1 VRVCVCACVRVC
13 VSVTLSLCK
22 YVCLCVCVS
31 VCLCFCVSAPGYVDV
46 YGGRHPTEVLLE
58 FERLGMHVCI
68 HVSVN
73 VCTHERLAFLHDVL
87 GDGVCVRVCVS
98 VCVCVCVCARARYVC
113 VHYVCV
119 CVCGTHTLSLTNTHT
134 HTQHACTDVCFIVC
148 FIAALSSHDYSLRCI
163 CRRTHTYT

>member
-1 VRVCVCACVRVC
+1 
-13 VSVTLSLCK
+13 
-22 YVCLCVCVS
+22 
-31 VCLCFCVSAPGYVDV
+31 
-46 YGGRHPTEVLLE
+46 
-58 FERLGMHVCI
+58 MHVCI

-119 CVCGTHTLSLTNTHT
+119 CVAHTHSLTQTHT
-134 HTQHACTDVCFIVC
+134 HTHSTHVLMSAS
-148 FIAALSSHDYSLRCI
+148 LSASLQLFLVTTTHCVVSVDE
-163 CRRTHTYT
+163 RTHIRKTSFTNTNLKSLYTIWLLLPLILF